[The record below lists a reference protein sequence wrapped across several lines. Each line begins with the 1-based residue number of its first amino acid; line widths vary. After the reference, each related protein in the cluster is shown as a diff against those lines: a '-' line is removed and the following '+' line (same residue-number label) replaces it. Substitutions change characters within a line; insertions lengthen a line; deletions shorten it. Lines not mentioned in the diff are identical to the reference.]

1 MVEETPLCKKRN
13 LTPCETPGCSENCAL
28 CLQLPR
34 IPDGSIDRVLAQCGV
49 HHVGSP
55 GGLSLSRP
63 NDNESTERPDVVAGG
78 ALKDLSAA
86 PARGR
91 QAGAR

>member
-1 MVEETPLCKKRN
+1 MPTAATN
-13 LTPCETPGCSENCAL
+13 
-28 CLQLPR
+28 
-34 IPDGSIDRVLAQCGV
+34 IPDGSIDRVLARCGA
-49 HHVGSP
+49 HHVGRP

-86 PARGR
+86 LARGR